1 MLLRPF
7 WIYSLA
13 VDCTSAQCRCMFRHH
28 NRTLR
33 RHMQTLHF
41 SDRSVF
47 YWWTLCIIAEIWTA
61 VRSVSQKSVRANDSL
76 SIRTLRP
83 PHRKSA
89 FCWFCR
95 KRKPHGVNK
104 IWTIAGWFRWNENYY
119 YCCCCATVTNQQKYT
134 YGSEIFVSFPIMS
147 TKLLSQS
154 FFFSKSK
161 FSTDNIIC
169 SARQKNNSAI
179 EKIDREWVRKTEG
192 IETKTQYQ
200 HKTPKNVPHKNFVC
214 FCLF

>member
-1 MLLRPF
+1 MSMHVSSSQSNSSSAHANVTFLGSVGFLLVN
-7 WIYSLA
+7 A
-13 VDCTSAQCRCMFRHH
+13 VYNSRNLDGSPERVAKKRTCKRFSFDSYASATTPQKCFLLILPKKKH
-28 NRTLR
+28 
-33 RHMQTLHF
+33 
-41 SDRSVF
+41 
-47 YWWTLCIIAEIWTA
+47 WT
-61 VRSVSQKSVRANDSL
+61 
-76 SIRTLRP
+76 
-83 PHRKSA
+83 
-89 FCWFCR
+89 
-95 KRKPHGVNK
+95 KPHGVNK